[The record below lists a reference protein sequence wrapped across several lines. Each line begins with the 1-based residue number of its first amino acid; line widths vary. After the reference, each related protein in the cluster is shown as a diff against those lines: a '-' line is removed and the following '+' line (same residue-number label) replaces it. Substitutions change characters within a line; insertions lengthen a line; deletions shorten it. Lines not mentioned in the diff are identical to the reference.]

1 MKNDRADIQAIK
13 ERIDIVTVISRYL
26 SLTKSGETFK
36 GRCPFHKDDTP
47 SFVVSPQKGLWHCFG
62 CGEGGDLFGFL
73 MKIERITFPEA
84 AKRLASEAGLSLK
97 QQPDGQR
104 ERLRRINAEA
114 AAYFCH
120 NLAEHASGKK
130 AREYLLGRG
139 YQEESWRQFGLGYAV
154 PGWDHLKAKFA
165 ERFGI
170 KSLIDLGLLVQGKE
184 GAYDRFRDRVIFP
197 IHDLSG
203 RTIAFGGRALQGEP
217 KYLNSPKTDLFDKG
231 RHLYGLF
238 WAREAL
244 ATRRCAIL
252 VEGYTDVLSLRC
264 AGIPHVVGSMGTALT
279 QSQADLLRRFVEEVV
294 IVYDCDA
301 AGGAASLRGMSI
313 LHNSG
318 LFVRV
323 ARLPEGDDPDSLV
336 RRDGAERMLELSE
349 TALPFHSFYVETI
362 STQHDLQTFRGKEQA
377 LEEARSFYSQLSSI
391 PLRDAIVV
399 SLAETLKMGES
410 DVKRFLRGKQP
421 HYSAA
426 DEGSNLELGTP
437 EDVVLALLLQGR
449 ASWEQVAKLAL
460 PEDFSPVYHP
470 IVEAIAE
477 ENGPCDLSQLV
488 QHLDEESA
496 RLASYLALAPVT
508 FSNAEK
514 ALHDALTKLVKLPA
528 IERKLAEMRKEIV
541 EIEKTGDRNRVDAL
555 QRAYSTLVS
564 QKLSRRG
571 KYGER

>member
-1 MKNDRADIQAIK
+1 MKADRTDIQAIK
-13 ERIDIVTVISRYL
+13 ERIDIVAVISRYL
-26 SLTKSGETFK
+26 SLSESGANYK

-47 SFVVSPQKGLWHCFG
+47 SFMVSPQKGLWHCFG

-73 MKIERITFPEA
+73 MKIERISFPEA
-84 AKRLASEAGLSLK
+84 AKRLAAEAGLSLN
-97 QQPDGQR
+97 QRVDGQR
-104 ERLRRINAEA
+104 EGLRKMNAEA
-114 AAYFCH
+114 ATYFCH
-120 NLAEHASGKK
+120 NLTEHAAGKK
-130 AREYLLGRG
+130 AREYLQDRG
-139 YQEESWRQFGLGYAV
+139 YPEASWKQFGLGYAL

-165 ERFGI
+165 EHFGI
-170 KSLIDLGLLVQGKE
+170 KPLTDLGLLVQGKE

-197 IHDLSG
+197 IYDLSG
-203 RTIAFGGRALQGEP
+203 RPIAFGGRALQGEP

-244 ATRRCAIL
+244 AIRRCAIL

-264 AGIPHVVGSMGTALT
+264 AGIPHVVGSMGTSLT
-279 QSQADLLRRFVEEVV
+279 QSQANLLRRFVEEVV

-301 AGGAASLRGMSI
+301 AGGAASLRGISI

-323 ARLPEGDDPDSLV
+323 ARLPEGDDPDSLI
-336 RRDGAERMLELSE
+336 RRDGAERMLELTE

-362 STQHDLQTFRGKEQA
+362 STQHDLKTFRGKEQA

-391 PLRDAIVV
+391 PLRDAIVA

-410 DVKRFLRGKQP
+410 DVKRFLRGKQQ
-421 HYSAA
+421 HYLAA

-449 ASWEQVAKLAL
+449 ATWEQVGTLAL
-460 PEDFSPVYHP
+460 PEDFSPAYHP
-470 IVEAIAE
+470 IVEAIAK

-508 FSNAEK
+508 FSDAEK

-528 IERKLAEMRKEIV
+528 IEKKLAEMRKEIV

-555 QRAYSTLVS
+555 QRAYSALIS
-564 QKLSRRG
+564 QKVSRGG
-571 KYGER
+571 KHGKR

>member
-1 MKNDRADIQAIK
+1 MKADRTDVQAIK
-13 ERIDIVTVISRYL
+13 DRIDIVTVISRYL
-26 SLTKSGETFK
+26 SLAESGANYK

-47 SFVVSPQKGLWHCFG
+47 SFMVSPQKGLWHCFG

-73 MKIERITFPEA
+73 MKIERISFPEA
-84 AKRLASEAGLSLK
+84 AKRLAAEAGLSLE
-97 QQPDGQR
+97 QRVDGQR
-104 ERLRRINAEA
+104 ETLRKINAEA

-120 NLAEHASGKK
+120 NLTDHAAGKK

-139 YQEESWRQFGLGYAV
+139 YQEERWSQFGLGYAV

-165 ERFGI
+165 ECFGI

-197 IHDLSG
+197 IYDLSG
-203 RTIAFGGRALQGEP
+203 RPIAFGGRALQGEP

-244 ATRRCAIL
+244 ATQRSAIL

-279 QSQADLLRRFVEEVV
+279 QSQANLLRRFVEEVV

-336 RRDGAERMLELSE
+336 RRDGADRMLELTE

-362 STQHDLQTFRGKEQA
+362 STQHDLNTFRGKQQA
-377 LEEARSFYSQLSSI
+377 LEEARSVYSQLSSI

-399 SLAETLKMGES
+399 SLAETLKMGEG
-410 DVKRFLRGKQP
+410 DVKRFLGGKQA
-421 HYSAA
+421 HYLAA
-426 DEGSNLELGTP
+426 DEGSDLELGTP
-437 EDVVLALLLQGR
+437 EDVVLALLLQCK
-449 ASWEQVAKLAL
+449 ATWEQVAKLAL
-460 PEDFSPVYHP
+460 PEDFSPAYHP
-470 IVEAIAE
+470 IVEAIAK
-477 ENGPCDLSQLV
+477 ENEPCDLSQLV

-508 FSNAEK
+508 FSDAQK

-528 IERKLAEMRKEIV
+528 IERKLAEMRKEMV

-564 QKLSRRG
+564 QRISRGG
-571 KYGER
+571 KHGKR